1 MVAMFVEKVKTR
13 FQDDPLRKTI
23 FLECIHAHRIKHM
36 TALTLEA
43 KLKDL
48 FDDHPD
54 LMEEF
59 LQLLA
64 TNTEELD
71 SLLRYAIPS
80 FFTLNIFRGLH
91 ANL

>member
-13 FQDDPLRKTI
+13 FQDDTLRKTI
-23 FLECIHAHRIKHM
+23 FLECIHAHRIKHL

-54 LMEEF
+54 LMADF
-59 LQLLA
+59 LKLLA
-64 TNTEELD
+64 TNTELD

-80 FFTLNIFRGLH
+80 CFTLNIFRGLH